1 MEDRVVINDENT
13 QPSEKTA
20 AEERVA
26 QREEEIGQL
35 TTQIEG
41 MEREK
46 PLEKIK
52 DMFKKHGVT
61 LTAIVLAASVTIGSV
76 IGVIKNALTKTG
88 ETVGNGLKE
97 IGKKNSFTSARAAR
111 LDRFA
116 GLPEDLQAI
125 ASHVAKNAA
134 GRPWA
139 RFHGRCHKRDGKS
152 QNIYSPLAHGNS
164 SRPGYH

>member
-26 QREEEIGQL
+26 QREVEIGQL

-52 DMFKKHGVT
+52 DIFKKHGVT

-97 IGKKNSFTSARAAR
+97 IGKKKQLHFCPGCSALSFR
-111 LDRFA
+111 
-116 GLPEDLQAI
+116 
-125 ASHVAKNAA
+125 
-134 GRPWA
+134 RP
-139 RFHGRCHKRDGKS
+139 S
-152 QNIYSPLAHGNS
+152 
-164 SRPGYH
+164 